1 MNGQV
6 SEAFEIVSSIV
17 DDILTAAVTGKLNF
31 IVKLFWF
38 HFLIILID

>member
-17 DDILTAAVTGKLNF
+17 DDILTAAVTGKLNCF
-31 IVKLFWF
+31 I
-38 HFLIILID
+38 